1 MEKGDWIA
9 VISIILI
16 ILIGVAVYF
25 TFFFAY
31 TCNDLSCF
39 QAHQKQCARTE
50 FVKDSTEITW
60 KYFIKG
66 KEDGRCVVNAEVLR
80 IKTGTVEN
88 IQLVGKDMDCYL
100 PLGSTAAPESDI
112 SRCHGILKE
121 DMQNMIIQKLHA
133 YILDNLGEISEGLE
147 QVI

>member
-39 QAHQKQCARTE
+39 QAHQKECARTE
-50 FVKDSTEITW
+50 FVKDSAEITW

-66 KEDGRCVVNAEVLR
+66 KEDGKCVVNVEVFKV
-80 IKTGTVEN
+80 KTGGVEN
-88 IQLVGKDMDCYL
+88 ANLVGKDMDCSL
-100 PLGSTAAPESDI
+100 PLGSNVVPESDI
-112 SRCHGILKE
+112 SRCHGLLKE
-121 DMQNMIIQKLHA
+121 EMQNMIIQKLHA
-133 YILDNLGEISEGLE
+133 YILDNLGEIGEELE
-147 QVI
+147 KAI